1 MSKSETLN
9 TILGE
14 ASSQF
19 AAQGYNAVSM
29 RDIAKQL
36 GMTPANLYHHF
47 KDKEDLVRSSL
58 AYVFEGKMRMLDDI
72 VARHDD
78 PLERLEMVITWF
90 STLLFED
97 EIFSRLLYRELL
109 ENDEA
114 RMKFLSSEV
123 FQGPFSLLVQ
133 ILGDCVQT
141 EEPALLVVSVVS
153 LIIGHVQIA
162 KVFKHLKENK
172 PEYNR
177 PEMLT
182 RHVMEAILRLAKPAD
197 AGRTA

>member
-1 MSKSETLN
+1 MSKTETLAV
-9 TILGE
+9 ILAE
-14 ASSQF
+14 SSRQF
-19 AAQGYNAVSM
+19 ADQGYSAVSM

-36 GMTPANLYHHF
+36 EMTPANLYHHF
-47 KDKEDLVRSSL
+47 KDKEDLIRSSL

-72 VARHDD
+72 VIRYDD
-78 PLERLEMVITWF
+78 PLKRLEMVITWF

-109 ENDEA
+109 ENDDA
-114 RMKFLSSEV
+114 RMKFLSNEV

-141 EEPALLVVSVVS
+141 EDPALLVVSVVS
-153 LIIGHVQIA
+153 LIIGHIQVA
-162 KVFKHLKENK
+162 KVLKHLKENK

-182 RHVMEAILRLAKPAD
+182 RHVMEAILRLAKPVD